1 MKRSN
6 WHRKHWTTGDYSL
19 LEWLS
24 HEKNPQSQDPLDI
37 LIQKEEGESEEEESI
52 WTIIDENLPK
62 DQAQIL
68 WDYYYEALTLKQ
80 IAANLGLTTPSA
92 VFKRKNKALSALRK
106 HLCQTRSTNEDQ

>member
-1 MKRSN
+1 MKSN

-37 LIQKEEGESEEEESI
+37 LIAKEEEQDDDELSI
-52 WTIIDENLPK
+52 WTVIDEVLPEK
-62 DQAQIL
+62 EAKIL
-68 WDYYYEALTLKQ
+68 WDYYYEGLTLKQ
-80 IAANLGLTTPSA
+80 IATNLGYSTPSA
-92 VFKRKNKALSALRK
+92 VFKRKNKALAALRT